1 MPYTNTIKQIRT
13 WQGVSSKRKRFE
25 MILDF
30 DDKHFRVNT
39 SPFITD
45 LESIKKRAVLPI
57 ANEISACYVA
67 VFPSPVLRGQMV
79 CVSFVL
85 WRKERAKE
93 GEDELA
99 ESPWQPLYRR
109 PLSHLNRWTAAT
121 AEREKNEPL
130 PSKSLFDFLS
140 FDFFFFP
147 SSAIVAINGLVDSR
161 APLGRQTKSHT
172 YTQHGAEQRWF
183 PD

>member
-1 MPYTNTIKQIRT
+1 
-13 WQGVSSKRKRFE
+13 

-45 LESIKKRAVLPI
+45 LESIKKRAVLPV

-79 CVSFVL
+79 CVSFV
-85 WRKERAKE
+85 WRRKERAKE

-121 AEREKNEPL
+121 AERGKKRASPIQV
-130 PSKSLFDFLS
+130 SIR
-140 FDFFFFP
+140 FFIF
-147 SSAIVAINGLVDSR
+147 
-161 APLGRQTKSHT
+161 
-172 YTQHGAEQRWF
+172 
-183 PD
+183 